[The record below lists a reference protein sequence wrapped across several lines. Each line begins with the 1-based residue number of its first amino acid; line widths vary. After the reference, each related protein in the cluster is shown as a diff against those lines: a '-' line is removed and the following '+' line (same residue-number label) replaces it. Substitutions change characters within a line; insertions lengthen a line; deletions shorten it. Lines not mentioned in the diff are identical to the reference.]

1 MVNLVEIGRNVQYYR
16 RELQKSQSD
25 LAYAASISDKLL
37 SEIER
42 GKANPSALNLISLAG
57 AIGIEL
63 EDLVRK
69 EHGIEFLKS
78 KNDISRLQPL
88 LEQIPFAIQ
97 VLIIETWEGLLI
109 GMNQYTKNTENLMR
123 LIQDLEKTLENSDG
137 EQAQIMSP

>member
-78 KNDISRLQPL
+78 KN
-88 LEQIPFAIQ
+88 AI
-97 VLIIETWEGLLI
+97 
-109 GMNQYTKNTENLMR
+109 
-123 LIQDLEKTLENSDG
+123 NSG
-137 EQAQIMSP
+137 P